1 MLFPA
6 VILTLC
12 KIRIGQIS
20 EIFLNPAIPQ
30 RKKSLDGC
38 SSRIIVVTRVRRG
51 RGGVLSLLCSKD
63 RGEEE
68 EEEEEEKKKRRRKRR
83 RRRRKKKR
91 RRRKE
96 EEEEEEEE
104 EVHSQFILMQQKLKS
119 SHRKS

>member
-1 MLFPA
+1 MCFD
-6 VILTLC
+6 ICTY
-12 KIRIGQIS
+12 S
-20 EIFLNPAIPQ
+20 LNQEKEQALRSNKGPMEASQ
-30 RKKSLDGC
+30 VVMKELKEKLKKAQAKL
-38 SSRIIVVTRVRRG
+38 
-51 RGGVLSLLCSKD
+51 
-63 RGEEE
+63 E